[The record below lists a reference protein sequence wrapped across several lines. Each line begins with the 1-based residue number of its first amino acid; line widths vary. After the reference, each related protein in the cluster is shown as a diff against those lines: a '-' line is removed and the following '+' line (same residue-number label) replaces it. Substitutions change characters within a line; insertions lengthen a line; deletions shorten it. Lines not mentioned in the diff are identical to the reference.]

1 MERLGQPDCPILL
14 TLSGIGLD
22 AAEGHPPPPIE
33 LRLTRKTMVRLENKI
48 RTVLRPT
55 VGTAP
60 SNPQTSTA
68 PRRGRISVEEIPPA
82 QLQLLDRP
90 KQSFRMT
97 FSGIEPDPS
106 GGCPP
111 PVIELR
117 LNRSMLEDLQ
127 AQIRAVQI
135 ASVVNAGRAAT
146 APPLARRTRG
156 RALRSHF
163 GFSSEQ
169 IEQLH
174 QDHSHQAPPAD
185 LMQRLLDGLRRMEAT
200 PS

>member
-1 MERLGQPDCPILL
+1 MERLGRPELPILL

-33 LRLTRKTMVRLENKI
+33 LRLTRKTVVRLENKI
-48 RTVLRPT
+48 NKALRPT

-60 SNPQTSTA
+60 SNPQTNTA

-82 QLQLLDRP
+82 QAQLLDRP
-90 KQSFRMT
+90 TPFRMT

-106 GGCPP
+106 GECPP
-111 PVIELR
+111 PVLELR
-117 LNRSMLEDLQ
+117 LTRSMLEDLH
-127 AQIRAVQI
+127 AQIRAVQL
-135 ASVVNAGRAAT
+135 ASVVNAGRAAV
-146 APPLARRTRG
+146 ARPLARRTRG
-156 RALRSHF
+156 RALREHC

-185 LMQRLLDGLRRMEAT
+185 LMQRLLDGLRRMEVT
-200 PS
+200 

>member
-22 AAEGHPPPPIE
+22 ATESQPPPPIE
-33 LRLTRKTMVRLENKI
+33 LRLTRKTVVRLENKI

-90 KQSFRMT
+90 TQSFRMT
-97 FSGIEPDPS
+97 LSGIEPDPS
-106 GGCPP
+106 GECPP

-127 AQIRAVQI
+127 AKIRAVRL
-135 ASVVNAGRAAT
+135 ASVVNAGRAANT
-146 APPLARRTRG
+146 EPPLVRRAPG
-156 RALRSHF
+156 QALQEHF
-163 GFSSEQ
+163 GTEQ

-185 LMQRLLDGLRRMEAT
+185 LMQRLLDGLRRMEVT
-200 PS
+200 